1 MPKNKP
7 GLFGTLFAVGAL
19 GATAGMLALRWSQRH
34 RMQRQHLHGDL
45 SRWEDEGGS
54 LSETASNA
62 LNAATAKTS
71 PSSASAAPTH
81 ERDMTHDDAS
91 AAWPFP
97 TSDADSA
104 TRH

>member
-1 MPKNKP
+1 MSKNKP

-34 RMQRQHLHGDL
+34 RMQRQHL

-54 LSETASNA
+54 LSGSADHA
-62 LNAATAKTS
+62 LNAVAGKPA
-71 PSSASAAPTH
+71 ASLGAAAPTTTH
-81 ERDMTHDDAS
+81 ERGLAEDDTS

-97 TSDADSA
+97 TSDPDSA

>member
-1 MPKNKP
+1 MSKNKP

-54 LSETASNA
+54 LSE
-62 LNAATAKTS
+62 
-71 PSSASAAPTH
+71 SASHAANGAVAKSAAAAGPVSMN
-81 ERDMTHDDAS
+81 ERGASQDDS
-91 AAWPFP
+91 GAAWPFP

>member
-1 MPKNKP
+1 MSKNKP

-54 LSETASNA
+54 LSETANNA
-62 LNAATAKTS
+62 LNAVAGK
-71 PSSASAAPTH
+71 SAAPMPMS
-81 ERDMTHDDAS
+81 ERGMAQDDAS

-97 TSDADSA
+97 TGDSDSA

>member
-1 MPKNKP
+1 MSKNKP

-62 LNAATAKTS
+62 LNAAAAKSS
-71 PSSASAAPTH
+71 PSSALAAPTH
-81 ERDMTHDDAS
+81 ERDVTQDDAS

>member
-1 MPKNKP
+1 MSKNKP

-54 LSETASNA
+54 LSETANNA
-62 LNAATAKTS
+62 LNAAATKSS

-81 ERDMTHDDAS
+81 ERDVTQDDAS

>member
-1 MPKNKP
+1 MSKNKP

-34 RMQRQHLHGDL
+34 RMQRQLLHGDL

-54 LSETASNA
+54 LSEAANSA
-62 LNAATAKTS
+62 LNAVAGKSGSAGA
-71 PSSASAAPTH
+71 PVRVHEPSAS
-81 ERDMTHDDAS
+81 HDDAG

-97 TSDADSA
+97 TSETDSA

>member
-1 MPKNKP
+1 MSKNKP

-54 LSETASNA
+54 LSETANGA
-62 LNAATAKTS
+62 VNAAAAK
-71 PSSASAAPTH
+71 AVAPMTMQ
-81 ERDMTHDDAS
+81 ERGAPQDDTG

-97 TSDADSA
+97 TGESDSA

>member
-1 MPKNKP
+1 MSKNKP

-54 LSETASNA
+54 LSETANNA
-62 LNAATAKTS
+62 LNAAATK
-71 PSSASAAPTH
+71 SSASAALTH

>member
-1 MPKNKP
+1 MSKNKP

-54 LSETASNA
+54 LSESANKA
-62 LNAATAKTS
+62 EHGATAK
-71 PSSASAAPTH
+71 SASATAPASMNEH
-81 ERDMTHDDAS
+81 NAARDDTG

>member
-1 MPKNKP
+1 MSKNKP

-62 LNAATAKTS
+62 LNAAAGKSS
-71 PSSASAAPTH
+71 PSSAAAAPTH